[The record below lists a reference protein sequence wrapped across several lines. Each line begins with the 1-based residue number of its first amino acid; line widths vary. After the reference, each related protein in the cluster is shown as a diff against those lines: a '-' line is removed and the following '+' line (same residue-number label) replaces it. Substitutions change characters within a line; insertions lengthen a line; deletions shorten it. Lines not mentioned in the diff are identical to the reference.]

1 MIVLPIFWDQHD
13 NAQRVHETSYGV
25 HLPTYSFEENDLVGA
40 IDRLLGDASLKS
52 RMRAASARLQAR
64 PGTRR
69 AADLIEEVA
78 AG

>member
-1 MIVLPIFWDQHD
+1 
-13 NAQRVHETSYGV
+13 V
-25 HLPTYSFEENDLVGA
+25 HLPTYSFEEDDLVGA
-40 IDRLLGDASLKS
+40 IDRMLGDASLKS
-52 RMRAASARLQAR
+52 RMQVASTRLQAR

>member
-1 MIVLPIFWDQHD
+1 LRH
-13 NAQRVHETSYGV
+13 
-25 HLPTYSFEENDLVGA
+25 
-40 IDRLLGDASLKS
+40 
-52 RMRAASARLQAR
+52 RMQAASARLESR